1 MGGNLTQY
9 VVFPSFRLG
18 ATVSILRQRVVCE
31 GGEGE
36 RRSVMEALVRKVPD
50 DQQVRVASLN
60 QHVQLPELLG
70 DKSSV
75 LFCSF
80 WIFVWQCWVQWRG
93 VRAPWWGC

>member
-50 DQQVRVASLN
+50 DQQVRVASL
-60 QHVQLPELLG
+60 LA
-70 DKSSV
+70 SV
-75 LFCSF
+75 CSYQSYL
-80 WIFVWQCWVQWRG
+80 VTRVLSCSAVSG
-93 VRAPWWGC
+93 YSYGSAGSDGGG